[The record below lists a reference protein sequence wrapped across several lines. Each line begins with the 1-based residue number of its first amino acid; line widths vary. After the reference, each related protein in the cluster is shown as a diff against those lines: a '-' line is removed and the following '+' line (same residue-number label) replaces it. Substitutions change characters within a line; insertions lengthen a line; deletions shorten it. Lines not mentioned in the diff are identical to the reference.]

1 MLPLRVALLCPPWAP
16 SPPAPIPFHTDSPA
30 SASYPPSCADCA
42 PSARKIQTLQGQVAR
57 LERLLVLERAGA
69 DALEQQ
75 VAVALSVSTT
85 SALSARMSTGDG
97 GEYNRLPIVIQFLKE
112 LKSSKYSSEA
122 NLPHLQL
129 TAATVSQWTTLNE
142 IWVKRRNGRLIHYV
156 KVIVPQEAKFK
167 TRLAY
172 ERLKQRALHAGG
184 VPDASVFLKARK
196 TRKRLPARLP
206 VGKHVG
212 TIADN
217 GISSTQYK
225 KIRRGFGGSESGL
238 ASLPAIRAKRR
249 RLETLESKIVGVNTS
264 GAHLVGL
271 RDAVQEKV
279 AAVWDALAFVERL
292 RSDKDFKPIKPNDD
306 FVVREQGEES
316 VWSHSHPAS
325 VKTI

>member
-1 MLPLRVALLCPPWAP
+1 M
-16 SPPAPIPFHTDSPA
+16 
-30 SASYPPSCADCA
+30 
-42 PSARKIQTLQGQVAR
+42 
-57 LERLLVLERAGA
+57 LERAGA

-75 VAVALSVSTT
+75 VAVALSVSTP
-85 SALSARMSTGDG
+85 SAFSARMSTGDG

-238 ASLPAIRAKRR
+238 ASLPAIRAKRG

-306 FVVREQGEES
+306 FVVQEQGEES